1 MKAIKAILG
10 LVMLFL
16 ITMTGVVA
24 AGNLDFTE
32 FDFYVNGVH
41 TETGDVV
48 QVERGETVSLA
59 LKLTSFTTLDEDIK
73 VKAWIGGYEYDD
85 IEDVTEMFDVE
96 QGVRYIKYLT
106 LDVPA
111 DMDADDEYTLHVEAY
126 NDDFSYEKSFTLFVE
141 AARHDLT
148 IQDVV
153 MSPSETVEA
162 GQTLTTKVRVE
173 NTGENKEE
181 DIKVTVKIE
190 SLGVSASTY
199 IDELTNTEEA
209 NEDEETSLSS
219 DSIYLTI
226 PEDAPEGSYEVLVE
240 VTYNRGHSVVTQ
252 TETIYVSNDGTTVQ
266 DGDDSSVAAIQAS
279 VDELKVGQ
287 ESNFKVLV
295 GNFGDSSK
303 AYTVEVNGAEFWAE
317 TSVSQSLF
325 TVAPGSTGEVVYTI
339 TPEEAGSHQ
348 FSVVVKSGDTI
359 VEEQSFNVNVAEEN
373 TVNGYAVA
381 SGILAALIV
390 LVILGLV
397 IKAYVGRDN
406 EEEFDFEQA

>member
-24 AGNLDFTE
+24 AGNLDFAD
-32 FDFYVNGVH
+32 FDVYVNGVH
-41 TETGDVV
+41 TENSDVV
-48 QVERGETVSLA
+48 QVELGETISLA
-59 LKLTSFTTLDEDIK
+59 LKLTSSATLDEDVKI
-73 VKAWIGGYEYDD
+73 KAWIGGYEYDN

-96 QGVRYIKYLT
+96 EGVRYTKYLT
-106 LDVPA
+106 LTIPE
-111 DMDADDEYTLHVEAY
+111 DMDVDLYTLHVEAY
-126 NDDFSYEKSFTLFVE
+126 NDDFSEERSYTLFVE

-199 IDELTNTEEA
+199 IDELTNTEED
-209 NEDEETSLSS
+209 NGDEESSLSS

-240 VTYNRGHSVVTQ
+240 VTYNRGNRGHSVVTQ

-266 DGDDSSVAAIQAS
+266 SGDDSSVAAIQAN
-279 VDELKVGQ
+279 VDELQVGQ
-287 ESNFKVLV
+287 ESSFKVLV

-303 AYTVEVNGAEFWAE
+303 AYTVEINGAEFWAE
-317 TSVSQSLF
+317 TSVSQELF

-339 TPEEAGSHQ
+339 TPEEAGAHQ
-348 FSVVVKSGDTI
+348 FSVVVKSGDAI
-359 VEEQSFNVNVAEEN
+359 VEEQSFNVDVAEEN
-373 TVNGYAVA
+373 TVNGYAIA
-381 SGILAALIV
+381 SGVLAALVV

-397 IKAYVGRDN
+397 IKARTGD